1 MHHHITKPC
10 LNFKKNLVNASHIS
24 DHMRNIDKEVREK
37 NLLFL
42 NEVGV
47 DPGIDHIGTMKIVS
61 DCDERN
67 EKYIQIYNNIRRIL
81 EFESWCGGIPSPEF
95 CDNPLGFFL
104 FLINLI
110 GINLAGLLLE
120 HFKH

>member
-1 MHHHITKPC
+1 
-10 LNFKKNLVNASHIS
+10 
-24 DHMRNIDKEVREK
+24 MRNIDKEVREK

-67 EKYIQIYNNIRRIL
+67 EKYI
-81 EFESWCGGIPSPEF
+81 
-95 CDNPLGFFL
+95 
-104 FLINLI
+104 
-110 GINLAGLLLE
+110 
-120 HFKH
+120 